1 MDRLSPVPLVLES
14 GQPWPLGVHWD
25 GQGLNIAVSSTT
37 AHAVELCLFDA
48 TGKQQT
54 HRTRLPGHTLDVWHG
69 YLRAEP
75 GSTLGRPGQLYG
87 LRAHGPWRPD
97 RGHRFNPR
105 KLLLDPYA
113 RQIVGQFDWGPEHFG
128 HDGDHPLQPDPRDNA
143 ATALKARV
151 VHDPFDWGDDRP
163 PRTPLADTVLCEL
176 HVKGYT
182 ALHPG
187 VPEALRGTYAGLAQ
201 PAVLRQLQDLGIT
214 AVSLLPVHHWL
225 DEQRLVAMGLR
236 NHWGYNT
243 LGFFCPAP
251 RLAADPAGAHTE
263 FRQMVRSLHAAS
275 IEVLLDVVFNH
286 TAESDEL
293 GPTLSW
299 RGLDNAGSYRL
310 PPDRRAAYDNY
321 SGCGNTVDMRQN
333 AMLRLVLDSLRFWV
347 TEMHVD
353 GFRFDLA
360 PVLGRGQGGFERD
373 GPFFQAIAQDPVL
386 APLLASGKLIAE
398 PWDLGPG
405 GYQGGNFPRGW
416 LEWND
421 SFRDTVRA
429 FWLGGAVTRGQ
440 FAQALAG
447 SSQRLQARR
456 RLPAESVN
464 YVISHDGFTLRDL
477 VSHDFRHNQANGEH
491 NRDGHGHNLSWN
503 CGIEGETDD
512 PEVLRLRGRLQRALL
527 ATLLLSQGTP
537 MLAAGDEVG
546 HTQQG
551 NNNPYCQDNAI
562 TWIDWQRADGPLRR
576 FTARLLALRR
586 QWLPL
591 GPGWYTGLTDARGL
605 HDLSWLRR
613 GGGALTDWDWTQS
626 ASRVLGAFI
635 GAPGRGNQPLLLLF
649 NAEPAD
655 TPFQL
660 PPGRWQPLLDTADD
674 MVGPE
679 RTKPCSGQMLL
690 PARSVALLAGPVL
703 PAPPAAP
710 PPAPPP
716 APPAAPPAT
725 PPPRSGA

>member
-1 MDRLSPVPLVLES
+1 MDRLNPTPLVLEA
-14 GQPWPLGVHWD
+14 GQPWPLGAHWD
-25 GQGLNIAVSSTT
+25 GNGLNIAVHSSS
-37 AHAVELCLFDA
+37 AQGIALCLFDA
-48 TGKQQT
+48 SGRQET
-54 HRTRLPGHTLDVWHG
+54 HRTALPGHTQDIWHG

-75 GSTLGRPGQLYG
+75 GSPLGRPGQLYG

-97 RGHRFNPR
+97 RGHRFNHA

-151 VHDPFDWGDDRP
+151 VHDSFDWGDDRP

-176 HVKGYT
+176 HVKGCT

-187 VPEALRGTYAGLAQ
+187 VPAALRGTYAGLAQ
-201 PAVLRQLQDLGIT
+201 PAVLRHLQDLGIT
-214 AVSLLPVHHWL
+214 AVSLLPVHQWL

-251 RLAADPAGAHTE
+251 RLAADPAHARTE
-263 FRQMVRSLHAAS
+263 FRQMVRALHAAG

-286 TAESDEL
+286 TAESDAL
-293 GPTLSW
+293 GPTLCW

-310 PPDRRAAYDNY
+310 PSDDRAGYDNY
-321 SGCGNTVDMRQN
+321 SGCGNTVDMRQG

-360 PVLGRGQGGFERD
+360 PVLGRGGVGNGGGFERE
-373 GPFFQAIAQDPVL
+373 GPFFQAVAQDPVL
-386 APLLASGKLIAE
+386 APLLAAGKLIAE

-405 GYQGGNFPRGW
+405 GYQAGNFPRGW

-429 FWLGGAVTRGQ
+429 FWLGGSVTRGQ

-447 SSQRLQARR
+447 SAQRLQAARR
-456 RLPAESVN
+456 GPGESVN
-464 YVISHDGFTLRDL
+464 YVVSHDGFTLRDL
-477 VSHDFRHNQANGEH
+477 VSFDFRHNDANGEH
-491 NRDGHGHNLSWN
+491 NRDGHSHNLSWN

-537 MLAAGDEVG
+537 MLAAGDEIG
-546 HTQQG
+546 HSQQG

-562 TWIDWQRADGPLRR
+562 TWIDWARADDGLRR
-576 FTARLLALRR
+576 FTARVLALRR

-591 GPGWYTGLTDARGL
+591 RPTWYTGLADARGL

-613 GGGALTDWDWTQS
+613 NGGALNDWDWTQS

-655 TPFQL
+655 TGFQL
-660 PPGRWQPLLDTADD
+660 PTGHWQTLLDTADAQPD
-674 MVGPE
+674 AQAGGSAGLATAAPQVGNVTL
-679 RTKPCSGQMLL
+679 R
-690 PARSVALLAGPVL
+690 ARSVVLLAGPAFS
-703 PAPPAAP
+703 P
-710 PPAPPP
+710 
-716 APPAAPPAT
+716 T
-725 PPPRSGA
+725 PSAHPPRPGA

>member
-1 MDRLSPVPLVLES
+1 MDRLTPLPLVLEC
-14 GQPWPLGVHWD
+14 GRPWPLGVFWD
-25 GQGLNIAVSSTT
+25 GHGLNIAVASST
-37 AHAVELCLFDA
+37 AQSVALCLFD
-48 TGKQQT
+48 TSGTLET
-54 HRTRLPGHTLDVWHG
+54 HRASLPGHTLDVWHG

-75 GSTLGRPGQLYG
+75 GSDLGRPGQLYG
-87 LRAHGPWRPD
+87 LRAHGAWRPE
-97 RGHRFNPR
+97 RGQRFNPR

-113 RQIVGQFDWGPEHFG
+113 RQIVGDFNWGPEHFG
-128 HDGDHPLQPDPRDNA
+128 HDGHHPLQPDPRDNA

-151 VHDPFDWGDDRP
+151 VHDEFDWGDDRP
-163 PRTPLADTVLCEL
+163 PHTPLADTVLCEL

-187 VPEALRGTYAGLAQ
+187 VPEALRGSYSGLAQ
-201 PAVLRQLQDLGIT
+201 PAVLRHLQALGIT
-214 AVSLLPVHHWL
+214 AVSLLPVHQWL
-225 DEQRLVAMGLR
+225 DEQRLVAMGLT
-236 NHWGYNT
+236 NYWGYNT

-251 RLAADPAGAHTE
+251 RLAADAAHARNE
-263 FRQMVRSLHAAS
+263 FRSMVRALHEAG

-310 PPDRRAAYDNY
+310 PPEHRAHYDNY
-321 SGCGNTVDMRQN
+321 SGCGNTVDMRQ
-333 AMLRLVLDSLRFWV
+333 ASMQRLVLDSLRFWV
-347 TEMHVD
+347 AEMHVD

-360 PVLGRGQGGFERD
+360 PVLGRGHGGFERE
-373 GPFFQAIAQDPVL
+373 GLFFQAIAQDPVL
-386 APLLASGKLIAE
+386 APLLAAGKLIAE

-405 GYQGGNFPRGW
+405 GYQPGNFPRGW

-429 FWLGGAVTRGQ
+429 FWLGGTVTRGQ

-447 SSQRLQARR
+447 SAQRLQAARR
-456 RLPAESVN
+456 RPGETVN

-477 VSHDFRHNQANGEH
+477 VSYDLRHNEANGEH

-537 MLAAGDEVG
+537 MLAGGDEIG
-546 HTQQG
+546 HSQQG
-551 NNNPYCQDNAI
+551 NNNPYCQDNPI
-562 TWIDWQRADGPLRR
+562 TWVDWGQADESLRG
-576 FTARLLALRR
+576 FTARVLALRR

-591 GPGWYTGLTDARGL
+591 RAAWYTGLADARGL

-613 GGGALTDWDWTQS
+613 GGGALNDWDWTQS

-655 TPFQL
+655 TVFQL
-660 PPGRWQPLLDTADD
+660 PPGSWQPLLDTADD
-674 MVGPE
+674 AVGTTATAPQAGS
-679 RTKPCSGQMLL
+679 TTLQ
-690 PARSVALLAGPVL
+690 ARSVLLLAGP
-703 PAPPAAP
+703 AFPPS
-710 PPAPPP
+710 
-716 APPAAPPAT
+716 
-725 PPPRSGA
+725 PPRPGA